1 MSSGDASKTFLRE
14 LFDSV
19 DLDSS
24 GYIDETELAA
34 VVDLSKEDLQHF
46 FQRLD
51 KDNDGKI
58 SIEDFI
64 ENYKQFQNIASSN
77 ILNNDSNSNGS
88 NDNKTNNNNT
98 QKDNDDQDSSSRKLS
113 DLESEIPSKVSTC
126 DSGCSVTERF
136 HKPKRT
142 PLKLDIKRKAGKH
155 IG

>member
-1 MSSGDASKTFLRE
+1 MSSGNVNKTFLRE

-46 FQRLD
+46 FQSLD

-77 ILNNDSNSNGS
+77 ILKNDNNNNSS
-88 NDNKTNNNNT
+88 NDNKTDNSS

-113 DLESEIPSKVSTC
+113 DLESEIPSKVSTF

>member
-1 MSSGDASKTFLRE
+1 MSSGNVNKTFLRE

-46 FQRLD
+46 FQSLD

-64 ENYKQFQNIASSN
+64 ENYKKFQNIASSN
-77 ILNNDSNSNGS
+77 ILNNDNNNNSS
-88 NDNKTNNNNT
+88 NDNKTDNSS

-113 DLESEIPSKVSTC
+113 DLESEIPSKVSPF

>member
-1 MSSGDASKTFLRE
+1 MSSGNVNKTFLRE

-34 VVDLSKEDLQHF
+34 VVDLSKEDLQLF
-46 FQRLD
+46 FQSLD

-64 ENYKQFQNIASSN
+64 ENYKKFQNIASSN
-77 ILNNDSNSNGS
+77 ILNNDNNNNSS
-88 NDNKTNNNNT
+88 NDNKTDNSS

-113 DLESEIPSKVSTC
+113 DLESEIPSKVSTF